1 MISSFIRVLL
11 ANGMRNYNAFFFA
24 AAIPQTV
31 RAFVSAP
38 HSKIYPETAKMAYG
52 KKEKEADTP

>member
-1 MISSFIRVLL
+1 
-11 ANGMRNYNAFFFA
+11 MRNYNAFFFA

-31 RAFVSAP
+31 YAFVSAS